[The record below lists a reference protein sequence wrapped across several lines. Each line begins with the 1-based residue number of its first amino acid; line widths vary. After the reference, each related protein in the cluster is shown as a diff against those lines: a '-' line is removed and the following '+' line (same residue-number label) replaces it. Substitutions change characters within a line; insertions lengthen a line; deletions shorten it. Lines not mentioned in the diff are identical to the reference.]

1 VFVISKNEKT
11 PNLLQLMATKEEI
24 IHYLWDCSFYFM

>member
-24 IHYLWDCSFYFM
+24 IHYL